1 MPLSVARS
9 HLLPVLRKN
18 KTDRYLET
26 PVDPARFLVL
36 AFESRNPLV
45 ATSLDGSVH
54 TVKHGWVGQDL
65 RAALSKHN
73 PTLGHPSTFTLMG
86 KDGTA
91 VRDTIDLREAKS
103 MQNPGTFT
111 LMFRS
116 LSSANLQ
123 FDTGIRAHAHTL
135 TLSPP
140 YIYTSLYHN
149 PLIHIQNTLIRSPSV
164 LLCLFGFP

>member
-1 MPLSVARS
+1 MSGCLFPAIK
-9 HLLPVLRKN
+9 PVLMVLGSPCWAYQECKHAHSARKAG
-18 KTDRYLET
+18 
-26 PVDPARFLVL
+26 ARHKQGQRRAEQQMQTSDAAARAEQAADHAAEVL

-45 ATSLDGSVH
+45 ATSLDGGVH

-73 PTLGHPSTFTLMG
+73 PTLGHPSTFMLMG

-91 VRDTIDLREAKS
+91 VRDTIDPREAKS

-116 LSSANLQ
+116 LVSQSA
-123 FDTGIRAHAHTL
+123 
-135 TLSPP
+135 
-140 YIYTSLYHN
+140 
-149 PLIHIQNTLIRSPSV
+149 V
-164 LLCLFGFP
+164 